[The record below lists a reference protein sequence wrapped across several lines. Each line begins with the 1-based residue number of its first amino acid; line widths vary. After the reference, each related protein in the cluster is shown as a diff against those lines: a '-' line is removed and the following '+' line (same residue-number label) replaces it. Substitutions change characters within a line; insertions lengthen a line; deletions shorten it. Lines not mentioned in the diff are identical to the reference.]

1 MGGSAPRPWI
11 FIEKRWTVTEP
22 SDRDKNGEP
31 GLEARLRRLEE
42 IVAELETED
51 LELDRAL
58 GLFEEG
64 VGHVKEAGR
73 VLAEAKLRV
82 EELLD
87 ESEEEDTRPL
97 EREP

>member
-1 MGGSAPRPWI
+1 METDAGRPNPDGGA
-11 FIEKRWTVTEP
+11 EGGDGGVAQ
-22 SDRDKNGEP
+22 DGAP

-42 IVAELETED
+42 IVAELEAED

-64 VGHVKEAGR
+64 VGHVKEAGK
-73 VLAEAKLRV
+73 VLEAAKLRV

-87 ESEEEDTRPL
+87 ESEDGGHG
-97 EREP
+97 